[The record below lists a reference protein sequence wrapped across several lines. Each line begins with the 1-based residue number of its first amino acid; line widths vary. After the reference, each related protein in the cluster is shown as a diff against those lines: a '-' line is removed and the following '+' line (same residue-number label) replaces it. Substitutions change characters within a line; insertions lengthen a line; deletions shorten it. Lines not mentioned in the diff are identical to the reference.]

1 MSYIVLERFPNL
13 ELVRTEDGYVKTWEV
28 LKDAINEATQLQD
41 GIVIDYKSDVRTVML
56 LITDMLVIERR
67 LKRVNPE
74 LYDEDFVERLQLLVD
89 KYNVE

>member
-28 LKDAINEATQLQD
+28 LKDAINESTQLQD